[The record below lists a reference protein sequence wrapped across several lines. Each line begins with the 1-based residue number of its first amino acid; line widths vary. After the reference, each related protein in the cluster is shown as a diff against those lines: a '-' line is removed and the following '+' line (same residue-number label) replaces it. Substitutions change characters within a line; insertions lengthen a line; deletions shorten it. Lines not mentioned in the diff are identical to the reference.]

1 MESETERG
9 ETFLAMNRSWKRPQD
24 IKSPGTIVPRGPAM
38 QKVFYFV
45 AHMPDEPGALHK
57 AAEIVTRYNG
67 NVDRIHYDRRIDPY
81 TVFFE
86 IRCNDS
92 AYERIKKELELLGYL
107 QNSLAVPS
115 FLKFNVYLPNRPGAL
130 FEFLHH
136 TTSAR
141 CNIAFLDFDDRSKF
155 PERLTVSLTI
165 EDSPLVQGLLEELKS
180 EYPLEILEYDTT
192 GKHLDDTV
200 FYIRF
205 AQELRQLIGDTE
217 DRFLLRLLSDINHIV
232 QELHNQGEDPKLVF
246 NSVLQTGKTIKAT
259 TGKGFFADV
268 QQVEMGQGARLFC
281 FQMPC
286 GGSVFALVSAD
297 EVMLVDTGYGIYH
310 DDVVRL
316 LADHGISDLAQIK
329 RVYISHADA
338 DHSGGAGLFEAEFL
352 AHPGTVDIVERSNR
366 AYGSKLESSV
376 LEEVY
381 TRLINMFSNFHP
393 PSKFTLLER
402 DLGMRGPFR
411 ILARD
416 QFAGMDFEVLESLGG
431 HLFGQIF
438 LLFPEEGVL
447 FSADSLIGFD
457 SLTPEREEFNILA
470 KNLMTS
476 VNVDSEKAGQ
486 ERKGLMALATQID
499 RDLAPSGKRCLVC
512 GGHGAISVLES
523 GKLRT
528 HGPVERYRHNNMET
542 KG

>member
-1 MESETERG
+1 
-9 ETFLAMNRSWKRPQD
+9 
-24 IKSPGTIVPRGPAM
+24 M

-57 AAEIVTRYNG
+57 AAEIVTRYQG

-86 IRCNDS
+86 IRCDGP
-92 AYERIKKELELLGYL
+92 AYELIKKELALLGYL
-107 QNSLAVPS
+107 QDSLAVPS
-115 FLKFNVYLPNRPGAL
+115 FLKFKVNLPNRPGAL

-136 TTSAR
+136 TTSAG
-141 CNIAFLDFDDRSKF
+141 CNIAFLDFDDRSKY

-165 EDSPLVQGLLEELKS
+165 EDSSLVQGLLEKLKS
-180 EYPLEILEYDTT
+180 EYPIEILEYDTT

-217 DRFLLRLLSDINHIV
+217 DQFLLQLLSDINHIV
-232 QELHNQGEDPKLVF
+232 QELHNQGQDPKLVF

-259 TGKGFFADV
+259 TGKGFYADV
-268 QQVEMGQGARLFC
+268 QHLDMSNAGLYC
-281 FQMPC
+281 FQLPC
-286 GGSVFALVSAD
+286 GGSVFALVSSE

-310 DDVVRL
+310 DDVVHM
-316 LADHGISDLAQIK
+316 LADHGMGDLSLIK
-329 RVYISHADA
+329 RIYISHADA
-338 DHSGGAGLFEAEFL
+338 DHSGGAGLFDAGSF
-352 AHPGTVDIVERSNR
+352 AHPGTVHIVERSNR

-381 TRLINMFSNFHP
+381 TRLINMFSNFRP
-393 PSKFTLLER
+393 PSRFSLLED
-402 DLGMRGPFR
+402 DLGFRGVFR
-411 ILARD
+411 IVARD
-416 QFAGMDFEVLESLGG
+416 RFAGMEFEVLESLGG
-431 HLFGQIF
+431 HLYGQIF
-438 LLFPEEGVL
+438 LLFPAEGIL

-486 ERKGLMALATQID
+486 ERKGLLALAAQID
-499 RDLAPSGKRCLVC
+499 ADLASSGKRCIIC

-528 HGPVERYRHNNMET
+528 YGKVEKYRHKNQDMMI
-542 KG
+542 

>member
-1 MESETERG
+1 M
-9 ETFLAMNRSWKRPQD
+9 
-24 IKSPGTIVPRGPAM
+24 PRGLVM

-57 AAEIVTRYNG
+57 AAEIVTRYHG

-86 IRCNDS
+86 IRCADDV
-92 AYERIKKELELLGYL
+92 YERIKKELELLGYL
-107 QNSLAVPS
+107 QDSLAVPS

-130 FEFLHH
+130 FEFLHS

-141 CNIAFLDFDDRSKF
+141 CNIAFLDFDDRGKF

-165 EDSPLVQGLLEELKS
+165 EDGSLVQGLLEELKS
-180 EYPLEILEYDTT
+180 KYPMEILEYDTT

-217 DRFLLRLLSDINHIV
+217 DQFLLRLLSDINHIV

-259 TGKGFFADV
+259 TGKGFYADV
-268 QQVEMGQGARLFC
+268 QHLDMSNQAGLYC
-281 FQMPC
+281 FQLPC
-286 GGSVFALVSAD
+286 GGSVFALVSPE

-310 DDVVRL
+310 DDVVRM
-316 LADHGISDLAQIK
+316 LADHGINDLSLIK
-329 RVYISHADA
+329 RIFISHADA
-338 DHSGGAGLFEAEFL
+338 DHSGGAGLFDAESF

-366 AYGSKLESSV
+366 AYGSKLQSSI

-381 TRLINMFSNFHP
+381 TRLINMFSNFRP
-393 PSKFTLLER
+393 PAVFNLLEE
-402 DLGMRGPFR
+402 DLGVRGPFR
-411 ILARD
+411 IVARD
-416 QFAGMDFEVLESLGG
+416 RFAGMEFEVLESLGG
-431 HLFGQIF
+431 HLHGQIF
-438 LLFPEEGVL
+438 LLFPAEGIL
-447 FSADSLIGFD
+447 FTADSLIGFD

-476 VNVDSEKAGQ
+476 VNVDSEKASQ
-486 ERKGLMALATQID
+486 ERKGLLALAAQID
-499 RDLAPSGKRCLVC
+499 VHLAPSGKRCIVC

-523 GKLRT
+523 GKMRT
-528 HGPVERYRHNNMET
+528 LGKVDKYHHKNLEP

>member
-1 MESETERG
+1 M
-9 ETFLAMNRSWKRPQD
+9 
-24 IKSPGTIVPRGPAM
+24 PRGLVM

-57 AAEIVTRYNG
+57 AAEIVTRYQG

-86 IRCNDS
+86 IRCDDD
-92 AYERIKKELELLGYL
+92 AYERIKNELELLGYL
-107 QNSLAVPS
+107 QDSLAVPS

-130 FEFLHH
+130 FDFLHH
-136 TTSAR
+136 TTTAG
-141 CNIAFLDFDDRSKF
+141 CNIAFLDFDDRSKY

-165 EDSPLVQGLLEELKS
+165 EDSSLVQGLLEELKS
-180 EYPLEILEYDTT
+180 KYPMEILEYDTT

-217 DRFLLRLLSDINHIV
+217 DQFLLRLLSDINHIV
-232 QELHNQGEDPKLVF
+232 QELHNLGEDPKLVF
-246 NSVLQTGKTIKAT
+246 NSVLQTGRTIKAT
-259 TGKGFFADV
+259 TGKGFYADV
-268 QQVEMGQGARLFC
+268 QHLVMGAEAELYC

-286 GGSVFALVSAD
+286 GGSVFALVSVG

-310 DDVVRL
+310 DDVVRM
-316 LADHGISDLAQIK
+316 LAAHGIGDPSLIK
-329 RVYISHADA
+329 RIFISHADA
-338 DHSGGAGLFEAEFL
+338 DHSGGAGLFEAEFF

-381 TRLINMFSNFHP
+381 TRLINMFSNFRP
-393 PSKFTLLER
+393 PSKFTLLQD
-402 DLGMRGPFR
+402 DLGARGPFR
-411 ILARD
+411 IIARD
-416 QFAGMDFEVLESLGG
+416 RFADMDLEVLESLGG
-431 HLFGQIF
+431 HLYGQIF
-438 LLFPEEGVL
+438 LLFPAEGIL

-476 VNVDSEKAGQ
+476 VNVDSEKASQ
-486 ERKGLMALATQID
+486 ERKGLLTLAAQID
-499 RDLAPSGKRCLVC
+499 TEMASSGRRCIIC

-523 GKLRT
+523 GKLRAE
-528 HGPVERYRHNNMET
+528 GKVERYRHSGLEP
-542 KG
+542 